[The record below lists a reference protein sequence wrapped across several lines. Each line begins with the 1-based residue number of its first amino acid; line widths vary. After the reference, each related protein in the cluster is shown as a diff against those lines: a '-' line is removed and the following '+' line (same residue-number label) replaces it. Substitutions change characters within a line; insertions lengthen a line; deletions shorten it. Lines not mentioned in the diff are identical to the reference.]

1 MHDTHPQ
8 EISIRIRTKI
18 LAHLDL
24 HDISYG
30 IHENNYAKDS
40 HDKGIN
46 QFKLSVDFNQETFK
60 KEIILNEEG
69 YKELEKDFLH
79 AFREHAM
86 TYYELP
92 VNKKVEV
99 F

>member
-24 HDISYG
+24 QDIRYG
-30 IHENNYAKDS
+30 VSENNYAEDR
-40 HDKGIN
+40 HGKGIN